1 MVAKAKALAAKAAA
15 AKKAK
20 EAKGEV
26 LADCRRGHCGEE
38 EQQLETSWLNAKKL
52 AATLKAHAARVHAAA
67 RAMVAKAKALAA
79 KAAAAAKKA
88 KEAKEA
94 KGPGGVIKKAKGG
107 VAWTIPSEEDALMD
121 VDEEEESDSQGSWF
135 NTKKLAA
142 IAKAH
147 AARVHAAAAKAH
159 AAAMAMVAKAKALAA
174 KAAAAKKA
182 KEAKGEVLADCRRG
196 HCGEEEQ
203 QLETS

>member
-1 MVAKAKALAAKAAA
+1 MGNDAQNTCGRTSAPPVGEELQLEDTYGTLAALMDIDEEEESDSQGSWFNTKKLAAIAKAHAAKAHAAAMAMVAKAKALAAKAAAA

-88 KEAKEA
+88 KEAK
-94 KGPGGVIKKAKGG
+94 G
-107 VAWTIPSEEDALMD
+107 
-121 VDEEEESDSQGSWF
+121 
-135 NTKKLAA
+135 
-142 IAKAH
+142 
-147 AARVHAAAAKAH
+147 
-159 AAAMAMVAKAKALAA
+159 
-174 KAAAAKKA
+174 
-182 KEAKGEVLADCRRG
+182 
-196 HCGEEEQ
+196 
-203 QLETS
+203 